1 MSRTMQA
8 KRQTGQPV
16 EQRKGTKRLG
26 SRKYTASKGPII
38 KWVGGKKRLL
48 NELLKRVPST
58 FGQYIEP
65 FAGGAALFHELS
77 PSKAILSDFNSD
89 LINTYDAVAWNVEGV
104 IRRLAHHQ
112 RKHSEEHF
120 YQMRTRWNARLTKD
134 KSMDRAAL
142 FIYLNKTCFNGLWRV
157 NKKGEYNVPMG
168 RYASPTVCDKDSLRA
183 ASPRLRRAKL
193 LAGDFRKAL
202 QKAKK
207 GDFIYLDPPYQPAS
221 KTSNFTSYTE
231 SKFGEA
237 EQEILANES
246 FQLAE
251 RGVKVLLSNSDTPLI
266 RKLYKKATI
275 ERVSCSRAINS
286 NASKRGPVGE
296 VLVTIGY

>member
-1 MSRTMQA
+1 MALAA
-8 KRQTGQPV
+8 KRRSARLA
-16 EQRKGTKRLG
+16 EHRKGTKRLG
-26 SRKYTASKGPII
+26 SKNVSASKGPII

-48 NELLKRVPST
+48 SELLKRVPSE

-77 PSKAILSDFNSD
+77 PAKAILSDFNSD

-120 YQMRTRWNARLTKD
+120 YQMRTRWNARLAKD

-157 NKKGEYNVPMG
+157 NRKGEYNVPMG
-168 RYASPTVCDKDSLRA
+168 RYSSPTVCDKDSLRS

-202 QKAKK
+202 ESTQK
-207 GDFIYLDPPYQPAS
+207 GDFVYLDPPYQPAS
-221 KTSNFTSYTE
+221 KTSNFTGYTE
-231 SKFGEA
+231 SGFGES
-237 EQEILANES
+237 EQEILAKS
-246 FQLAE
+246 AFDLAQS
-251 RGVKVLLSNSDTPLI
+251 GAKILLSNSDTPLI
-266 RKLYKKATI
+266 RKLYKKAKI